1 MNGFRIIETMASS
14 FPVPAARRPTAY
26 RWGPP
31 TLILLLVFA
40 YQVLSY
46 SGFPNDHFVYV
57 ARAQQMLLGGWPV
70 RDFVDPGFTL
80 MYAASAAALT
90 VFGHNLLGEAF
101 LVFGGF
107 AVAAALSYGLVR
119 AAAGSMVVAVLG
131 VALQALA
138 YPRSYS
144 YPKLLLHALA
154 ITLIWNYLAR
164 PSFPRR
170 VGLAALVAAGALA
183 RPDHGVVIGLAALV
197 AILSAGQGAVLE
209 RARKALGFAAVTTA
223 FLLPWLIFVHTAL
236 GIVPY
241 VRSVLGFTGRKVE
254 VGALSWPPFPIDLSS
269 LAAPSGGLDHEA
281 FLYYTFLLLPV
292 AGAVHLVRRGAA
304 AAPMPDASRRLGIV
318 VLIAV
323 CLNATLLR
331 DPLRNRLADVAVPQA
346 ILAGWLFSTAW
357 RAVRQSPL
365 AAQWA
370 QRGGVA
376 ILGCLLALSVLR
388 LGAAADRLGDIP
400 FLRPSAVLTRASGVA
415 WGLREVQAST
425 GLPKPMRL
433 PALVSYLRA
442 CTTPDDRAMYIGYA
456 PETYFLAERGFAGG
470 HVVFEGAYY
479 ASPEEQA
486 LTISRLQRERVPI
499 VAMRDESTPDFRHAF
514 TALAGYL
521 DAHYVR
527 VGTVDVSSDV
537 HQGIYVDRRLSP
549 AGVYEPLHLPCF
561 RAG

>member
-1 MNGFRIIETMASS
+1 MGPAHPSTAVPRPRGSRW
-14 FPVPAARRPTAY
+14 VPATI
-26 RWGPP
+26 
-31 TLILLLVFA
+31 ILLLVFA
-40 YQVLSY
+40 YQILSY

-57 ARAQQMLLGGWPV
+57 ARAQQMLLGAWPV

-80 MYAASAAALT
+80 MYAASAAGLA
-90 VFGHNLLGEAF
+90 VFGHNLLGEAL
-101 LVFGGF
+101 LVFGSF

-119 AAAGSMVVAVLG
+119 MAAGSVVVAVLG

-164 PSFPRR
+164 PSLPRR

-183 RPDHGVVIGLAALV
+183 RPDHGAVIGLAALI
-197 AILSAGQGAVLE
+197 AILSAGQGAVMD
-209 RARKALGFAAVTTA
+209 RARKALGFAAVTTVV
-223 FLLPWLIFVHTAL
+223 LLPWLIFVHTAL

-254 VGALSWPPFPIDLSS
+254 VGALDWPPFPIDLSS
-269 LAAPSGGLDHEA
+269 LAGPAGGLDHEA

-292 AGAVHLVRRGAA
+292 AGAAYLVRRGAA

-346 ILAGWLFSTAW
+346 ILAGWLLSAAW
-357 RAVRQSPL
+357 RTVRQAPLAVR
-365 AAQWA
+365 WA

-376 ILGCLLALSVLR
+376 VLACLLALSVVR

-400 FLRPSAVLTRASGVA
+400 ILRPSAVLRRASGVA
-415 WGLREVQAST
+415 WGLREIQAST
-425 GLPKPMRL
+425 GLPKPTPL
-433 PALVSYLRA
+433 PTLVAYLRA
-442 CTTPDDRAMYIGYA
+442 CTTPDDRAMYVGYA

-499 VAMRDESTPDFRHAF
+499 VAMRDESTPDFRHTF

-521 DAHYVR
+521 DARYVR
-527 VGTVDVSSDV
+527 VGTLELSSDL

-549 AGVYEPLHLPCF
+549 TGVYEPLGLPCF
-561 RAG
+561 RTG